1 MRRGRCLFCG
11 MNGVEADGSQKR
23 TKLNELRNIYLF
35 HAVFEFVKIGAA
47 DNIPDGAVIFIGNNE
62 NVLRLLLGKIVVVNG
77 GYGGTGLVA
86 LLKYFIGCH
95 AADKTHILLIARRI
109 FPHADWQALFEA
121 YEVNMAESVKGASF
135 NPRFAETEF
144 RVQLA
149 RPCVLYI
156 CIYPQVA
163 AAVCSCIILIK
174 VDKCA
179 SAAAHRDIGRYRQ
192 RVQNADLVV
201 ACVCRFAPRYSGV
214 NIDLSFVYDAACDYF
229 SVVFAYKKLIV
240 FKCGF
245 GCFGCGVYS
254 VNPADDKTALV
265 LFFYNAVLNM
275 YAVGDI
281 AGNSFPENKI
291 LHNIFP
297 AACKAGFCRHS

>member
-11 MNGVEADGSQKR
+11 MNGVEADGSQER

-62 NVLRLLLGKIVVVNG
+62 NVLRFLLGKIVVVNG

-95 AADKTHILLIARRI
+95 AADKTHILLVARRI
-109 FPHADWQALFEA
+109 FTHADGQALFEA

-135 NPRFAETEF
+135 NPCFVEAELG
-144 RVQLA
+144 VQLA
-149 RPCVLYI
+149 RPGVLYI

-163 AAVCSCIILIK
+163 AAVRRGIILVKINK
-174 VDKCA
+174 RG

-192 RVQNADLVV
+192 GVQNADFVV
-201 ACVCRFAPRYSGV
+201 ACRATV
-214 NIDLSFVYDAACDYF
+214 
-229 SVVFAYKKLIV
+229 
-240 FKCGF
+240 
-245 GCFGCGVYS
+245 
-254 VNPADDKTALV
+254 
-265 LFFYNAVLNM
+265 
-275 YAVGDI
+275 
-281 AGNSFPENKI
+281 
-291 LHNIFP
+291 
-297 AACKAGFCRHS
+297 